1 LDFFVPFVPSWLFN
15 LFAFEKM
22 QISICQHLGKLAAVL
37 LVAALVGCEKSEP
50 AQFRLDMMQITANQI
65 IPEHQKAV
73 ANILDAMFGTPD
85 EPFALPESGLDLRK
99 LKMAAGPVWSSQPTA
114 GKHGLYRRHCA
125 HCHGVSGGGDGP
137 TASIL
142 DPYPRDYRPAI
153 YKFKSTYNPDRPTI
167 EDLHRVVMNGVPGTA
182 MPSFAVLPPDEVV
195 ALVEYVKY
203 LSIRGQMETA
213 LVSYITEELDYDPV
227 TGEGDPLDPANDAD
241 QREIIMSLLVDDIV
255 PGWDEAIDQVI
266 VPENG
271 DIPPDTRTPAEIAAS
286 AAKGRELFYGTVAN
300 CVKCHGPTGLGDGQQ
315 DDYDNWSKATVQFEE
330 GTRALELSVA
340 TDKEALA
347 NLEGEELAAAKTE
360 LEAKIREIAT
370 RKAVAV
376 DLLDP
381 RNAIPRNLRTNMF
394 RGGRRP
400 LDIFRRIHQGIAGT
414 PMPASGP
421 ASPGAQPTLTEDEM
435 WQIVDYI
442 RSLPFEPASLPL
454 EKPVNISEVVN

>member
-1 LDFFVPFVPSWLFN
+1 
-15 LFAFEKM
+15 M
-22 QISICQHLGKLAAVL
+22 QQSFWQHSGKLAAVL
-37 LVAALVGCEKSEP
+37 FVAALAGCERSEP

-65 IPEHQKAV
+65 IPEHQKAI

-99 LKMAAGPVWSSQPTA
+99 LKMAAGPVWSSQPKA

-142 DPYPRDYRPAI
+142 DPYPRDYRPAV
-153 YKFKSTYNPDRPTI
+153 YKFKSTYNPDRPTM

-182 MPSFAVLPPDEVV
+182 MPAFAVLPPDEVD

-213 LVSYITEELDYDPV
+213 LVSYITEDLEFDPVEGVGEELDPSKNA
-227 TGEGDPLDPANDAD
+227 E
-241 QREIIMSLLVDDIV
+241 QRETILSLLVDEIV
-255 PGWDEAIDQVI
+255 PGWDEANDQII
-266 VPENG
+266 VPEE
-271 DIPPDTRTPAEIAAS
+271 DEIPPDHRSPEEIAES
-286 AAKGRELFYGTVAN
+286 VVKGRELFYGVKAN

-315 DDYDNWSKATVQFEE
+315 DDYDNWSKAVWQYEQDTASME
-330 GTRALELSVA
+330 RSVA
-340 TDKEALA
+340 ADKEALA
-347 NLEGEELAAAKTE
+347 KLTGDERAEAKVE
-360 LEAKIREIAT
+360 LEAKLREIEV

-376 DLLDP
+376 NLLDP

-421 ASPGAQPTLTEDEM
+421 ASPGAQGTLTEEEM
-435 WQIVDYI
+435 WQIVDYV